1 MVKKGHPRKLKS
13 KRLTLKTKY
22 KIQKKVKEHKRKMKK
37 EAKKNPTK
45 RAKKDPGIPNL
56 APFKE
61 AILRE
66 AEEKKMKILEAKE
79 KRKQDR
85 RKMSKL
91 EKMRVDAEGRQ
102 LSFETKKKAKPKTN
116 NPESQNLV
124 SSRRAYFREVRRVV
138 EAADVIIEVLDARD
152 PIGTRCLELEKE
164 ILTSGGQK
172 KLVLLL
178 NKIDLVPRAIVEQW
192 LKYLRNELPTVAF
205 KASTQTQSRNLSRFK
220 YTLEAT
226 PDHMLYTSNCL
237 GATALMKLLNN
248 YCRSADIKTSISVG
262 FVGFP
267 NVGKSSVIN
276 SLKRKKACS
285 IGDMPGVTKCMQ
297 EVTLA
302 KNIKLL
308 DCPGVVL
315 ASSNDEVTMVLRN
328 CVKIDTIK
336 DTVAPI
342 EAILKKCNKEQLMLF
357 YTLPQF
363 SDAQEFLSLMATKK
377 GKFKKGGIPNVAQT
391 AKAVLQ
397 DWNSGKIPY
406 FTSPPDEHSL
416 PSHISSEIVSSFS
429 KGLKMNSVTHHD
441 GLILEGVSESG
452 PQEMS
457 VEMASGDRIRG
468 AENEDE
474 VDDTGGKKSEGVED
488 DMEEEEEDGEEGLE
502 EEEEDDDVDEDADEY
517 DMEEDLEEDGEEN
530 KDLTVDLPT
539 EKSPAE
545 EAKAKAR
552 VLRQLMEA
560 KANQKAT
567 RVPAGNQRLNKNKK
581 EAFKKVLKKRRR
593 ADKLA
598 TNLSDDLTK
607 ALSSFG
613 TISDDGKE

>member
-91 EKMRVDAEGRQ
+91 EKNASGCRGRQ
-102 LSFETKKKAKPKTN
+102 LSFETKKKTKPKTN

-285 IGDMPGVTKCMQ
+285 IGDMPGVHQ
-297 EVTLA
+297 R
-302 KNIKLL
+302 
-308 DCPGVVL
+308 VVL

-474 VDDTGGKKSEGVED
+474 VDDTGEKKSEGVED

-502 EEEEDDDVDEDADEY
+502 EEEEDDDVDEDADED

-530 KDLTVDLPT
+530 KVTMN
-539 EKSPAE
+539 
-545 EAKAKAR
+545 R
-552 VLRQLMEA
+552 
-560 KANQKAT
+560 
-567 RVPAGNQRLNKNKK
+567 
-581 EAFKKVLKKRRR
+581 
-593 ADKLA
+593 
-598 TNLSDDLTK
+598 
-607 ALSSFG
+607 
-613 TISDDGKE
+613 

>member
-1 MVKKGHPRKLKS
+1 
-13 KRLTLKTKY
+13 
-22 KIQKKVKEHKRKMKK
+22 MKK

-178 NKIDLVPRAIVEQW
+178 NKI
-192 LKYLRNELPTVAF
+192 
-205 KASTQTQSRNLSRFK
+205 
-220 YTLEAT
+220 
-226 PDHMLYTSNCL
+226 
-237 GATALMKLLNN
+237 
-248 YCRSADIKTSISVG
+248 
-262 FVGFP
+262 GFP

-452 PQEMS
+452 PKEMS

-502 EEEEDDDVDEDADEY
+502 EEEEDDDVDEDADED

-545 EAKAKAR
+545 EAKAKGR